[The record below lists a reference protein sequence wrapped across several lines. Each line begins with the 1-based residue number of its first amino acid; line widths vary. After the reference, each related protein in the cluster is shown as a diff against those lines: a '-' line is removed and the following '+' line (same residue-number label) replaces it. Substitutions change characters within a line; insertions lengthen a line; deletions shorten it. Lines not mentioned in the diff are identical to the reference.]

1 MQKSMKQISVFL
13 NNEKGRLENITSL
26 LAEKQIDIKSLC
38 IDETEKFGILRML
51 VSNVDEAVA
60 VLRANEVVCDIA
72 NVLAV
77 EVDDVPGGLNKVLTV
92 FNGLN
97 IEYMYAFVE
106 KTDNRAVM
114 IFKFSQLEKAKQVAE
129 ENGIILLSEE
139 KLLNK
144 V

>member
-1 MQKSMKQISVFL
+1 MSMKQISVFL
-13 NNEKGRLENITSL
+13 NNEKGRLEKITGL
-26 LAEKQIDIKSLC
+26 LAEEQIDIKSLC
-38 IDETEKFGILRML
+38 IAETEKFGVLRML
-51 VSNVDEAVA
+51 VNNAEKASEI
-60 VLRANEVVCDIA
+60 LRANDVVCDITS
-72 NVLAV
+72 VLAV

-106 KTDNRAVM
+106 KADNRAVM
-114 IFKFSQLEKAKQVAE
+114 IFKFSELDKAAKVAQD
-129 ENGIILLSEE
+129 NGIILLSEE

>member
-1 MQKSMKQISVFL
+1 MSMKQISVFL
-13 NNEKGRLENITSL
+13 NNEKGRLEKITGL
-26 LAEKQIDIKSLC
+26 LAEEQIDIKSLC
-38 IDETEKFGILRML
+38 IAETEKFGVLRML
-51 VSNVDEAVA
+51 VNNAEKASEI
-60 VLRANEVVCDIA
+60 LRANDVVCDITS
-72 NVLAV
+72 VLAV

-106 KTDNRAVM
+106 KADNRAVM
-114 IFKFSQLEKAKQVAE
+114 IFKFSELDKAEKVAQD
-129 ENGIILLSEE
+129 NGIILLSEE

>member
-1 MQKSMKQISVFL
+1 MKQISVFL
-13 NNEKGRLENITSL
+13 NNEKGRLEKITSL

-38 IDETEKFGILRML
+38 IAETEKFGILRML

-129 ENGIILLSEE
+129 ENGVILLSEE

>member
-1 MQKSMKQISVFL
+1 
-13 NNEKGRLENITSL
+13 
-26 LAEKQIDIKSLC
+26 
-38 IDETEKFGILRML
+38 ML

>member
-1 MQKSMKQISVFL
+1 MSMKQISVFL
-13 NNEKGRLENITSL
+13 NNEKGRLEKITGL

-38 IDETEKFGILRML
+38 IAETEKFGVLRML
-51 VSNVDEAVA
+51 VNNAEKASEI
-60 VLRANEVVCDIA
+60 LRANDVVCDITS
-72 NVLAV
+72 VLAV

-106 KTDNRAVM
+106 KADNRAVM
-114 IFKFSQLEKAKQVAE
+114 IFKFSELDKAEKVAQD
-129 ENGIILLSEE
+129 NGIILLSEE

>member
-1 MQKSMKQISVFL
+1 MKIS
-13 NNEKGRLENITSL
+13 T
-26 LAEKQIDIKSLC
+26 
-38 IDETEKFGILRML
+38 
-51 VSNVDEAVA
+51 
-60 VLRANEVVCDIA
+60 
-72 NVLAV
+72 
-77 EVDDVPGGLNKVLTV
+77 GGLNKVLTI
-92 FNGLN
+92 FSGLN

-129 ENGIILLSEE
+129 ENGVILLSEE

>member
-1 MQKSMKQISVFL
+1 MRQISVFL
-13 NNEKGRLENITSL
+13 NNEKGRLEKITGL

-38 IDETEKFGILRML
+38 IAETEKFGVLRML
-51 VSNVDEAVA
+51 VNNAEKASEI
-60 VLRANEVVCDIA
+60 LRANDVVCDITS
-72 NVLAV
+72 VLAV

-106 KTDNRAVM
+106 KADNRAVM
-114 IFKFSQLEKAKQVAE
+114 IFKFSELDKAEKVAQD
-129 ENGIILLSEE
+129 NGIILLSEE

>member
-1 MQKSMKQISVFL
+1 MSMKQISVFL
-13 NNEKGRLENITSL
+13 NNEKGRLEKITGL
-26 LAEKQIDIKSLC
+26 LAKEQIDIKSLC
-38 IDETEKFGILRML
+38 IAETEKFGVLRML
-51 VSNVDEAVA
+51 VNNAEKASEI
-60 VLRANEVVCDIA
+60 LRANDVVCDITS
-72 NVLAV
+72 VLAV

-106 KTDNRAVM
+106 KADNRAVM
-114 IFKFSQLEKAKQVAE
+114 IFKFSELDKAEKVAQD
-129 ENGIILLSEE
+129 NGIILLSEE